1 MKKQLIIFLLVISVL
16 AGGGYYFYT
25 QFKNPNKDNI
35 WSLVPENAVLVYEN
49 TNTVKAWNDVQK
61 KAIWKNLLTIP
72 FYKDLKTD
80 FESLDSIGGKSGQ
93 LDLLLRGN
101 PLLMSMHVTGKDNF
115 GFIFFL
121 ELPNLASNEIARKI
135 ISTIKKN
142 GNNTLSKR
150 VYKKFE
156 INEIKNKKTGKI
168 FTYIFHKNFF
178 IGSFTPYLVEDA
190 IRNITGE
197 NVRTFQNQNA
207 SLYTVSKLD
216 DDTGNLYVNNRRLS
230 QLMAIFSRGK
240 HNAMLKNFAGS
251 SSLDMTIT
259 NDKVLLNGFSE
270 IGDDNN
276 KSFLGTLI
284 GQKSYPMEMAQFIP
298 TRTAYLYHLTF
309 EDAVAWKDKLKG
321 YWDEKMPKQ
330 LGIWKQLQADYKYNP
345 EHFFKWMGHEIGM
358 VTLESIDPRKPE
370 KLLIIHANDINEA
383 LNQMNS
389 LTEAMANRTG
399 DSVYTEAYSG
409 WPIRQLNIPN
419 FPKKVLGAPFTDFD
433 QCFYTSVGDY
443 MVFGNGIEVIK
454 SLVNDIELENVWSKS
469 VRQSAFFENTLQE
482 ANLSYF
488 INTASAWKILLSDLS
503 PKWEEFAEKNTF
515 QTKQFQQTAVQFNNV
530 EDKFFT
536 SVVVDFNKDKRK
548 QQTPKNYVLAQN
560 TTTDAPIIMR
570 PYIVKNHKTNKQE
583 VLVQDANNTLYL
595 IDNKGKVIWKDS
607 LGSKIQDRIYQ
618 IDYYK
623 NGKLQYYFITEHA
636 LHIIDRTGKYVAGF
650 PVSVSADVILDKTS
664 VVDYDKSK
672 RYRFLV
678 SDYFGNVYMFDKS
691 GKNLDGWQPRKLP
704 KRLAIAPFH
713 IRIRKKDCI
722 IAMQED
728 GTVNVM
734 NRRGH
739 MLKGFPFELKSKT
752 ANPIFVQAGTSF
764 STTKFTTVTNN
775 GQLVQFNLL
784 GSVTKRKQL
793 FRPSKDAVYKMAIDA
808 LGRTFVILR
817 QEENRVSVLDHNGEV
832 IFEKDYVSSG
842 KMGIQYYNFGRGEE
856 VFILTDKEQEFTY
869 MYDAEGNLIN
879 YQPIESGFEIGL
891 MYFEKQH
898 KYDVYKNY
906 ENTFSI
912 LAYEK

>member
-1 MKKQLIIFLLVISVL
+1 MAAL
-16 AGGGYYFYT
+16 AAGGYYFYT
-25 QFKNPNKDNI
+25 QLRNVNKDDI

-61 KAIWKNLLTIP
+61 KAIWQNLLTIP
-72 FYKDLKTD
+72 FYKDLKMD

-121 ELPNLASNEIARKI
+121 ELPNLESNEIARKI
-135 ISTIKKN
+135 IASIKEN
-142 GNNTLSKR
+142 ADNVLSKR

-156 INEIKNKKTGKI
+156 INEIKNKKTGKV
-168 FTYIFHKNFF
+168 FAYIFHKNFF
-178 IGSFTPYLVEDA
+178 IGSFTTHLVEDA
-190 IRNITGE
+190 IRNVTGE
-197 NVRTFQNQNA
+197 NVKTFQNQNA

-216 DDTGNLYVNNRRLS
+216 DDTGNLYVNNRRLL
-230 QLMAIFSRGK
+230 QLVSIFGEGK
-240 HNAMLKNFAGS
+240 SNMMLKNFAGS

-259 NDKVLLNGFSE
+259 DEKVLLNGFSE
-270 IGDDNN
+270 IGDDNS
-276 KSFLGTLI
+276 KTFLGTLL
-284 GQKSYPMEMAQFIP
+284 GQKSHPLGMAQFIP

-309 EDAVAWKDKLKG
+309 DDAVAWKEKLKDF
-321 YWDEKMPKQ
+321 WNEKVPKQ
-330 LGIWKQLQADYKYNP
+330 LGKWKQLEADYKYNP
-345 EHFFKWMGHEIGM
+345 EYFFRWVGHEIGM
-358 VTLESIDPRKPE
+358 ITLESIDPKKPE
-370 KLLIIHANDINEA
+370 KLLIVHANDVNEA

-389 LTEAMANRTG
+389 LTEGMAERAG
-399 DSVYTEAYSG
+399 DSVYTEEYSG

-419 FPKKVLGAPFTDFD
+419 FPEKILGTSFSDFD
-433 QCFYTSVGDY
+433 QCFYTSIGDY

-454 SLVNDIELENVWSKS
+454 SLVNDVELENVWSKS
-469 VRQSAFFENTLQE
+469 VRQSMFFESTLKE

-488 INTASAWKILLSDLS
+488 MNTSSAWKIFLSDLS
-503 PKWEEFAEKNTF
+503 PKWKKFVTKNTF

-530 EDKFFT
+530 ENKFFT
-536 SVVVDFNKDKRK
+536 SVVVDFNKNKRK

-560 TTTDAPIIMR
+560 TNTNAPITIR
-570 PYIVKNHKTNKQE
+570 PYIVRNHKTNRKE
-583 VLVQDANNTLYL
+583 VLVQDDENTLYL

-607 LGSKIQDRIYQ
+607 LASRIQDDIHQ

-623 NGKLQYYFITEHA
+623 NGKLQYYFITKHA
-636 LHIIDRTGKYVAGF
+636 IHIIDRTGKYVEGF
-650 PVSVSADVILDKTS
+650 PVEVSEDVILDKTS

-678 SDYFGNVYMFDKS
+678 SDHFGNVYMYDKN
-691 GKNLDGWQPRKLP
+691 GKNLEGWQPRKLP
-704 KRLAIAPFH
+704 KRLAVAPFH

-722 IAMQED
+722 VAMQED

-734 NRRGH
+734 TRRGN
-739 MLKGFPFELKSKT
+739 MYKGFPFELKSIT
-752 ANPIFVQAGTSF
+752 DNPIFVQAGTSF

-808 LGRTFVILR
+808 LGRTFTILR
-817 QEENRVSVLDHNGEV
+817 QEENRVSILDYNGDV

-842 KMGIQYYNFGRGEE
+842 EMGIQYYNFGRGEE

-879 YQPIESGFEIGL
+879 GQPIESGFEIGL
-891 MYFEKQH
+891 MYFEKQN
-898 KYDVYKNY
+898 KYYVYKNY
-906 ENTFSI
+906 KNTFSI